1 VILFARW
8 IWRLSQLPGTEVD
21 MKASLAALLFALA
34 AILGS
39 APAGAQSMP
48 SAKSSAALQKLLQTE
63 LPPERMALAMKLV
76 QVSGIARVFDD
87 VLPTI
92 AEQSKTEFIRANPQM
107 QLGIIAIV
115 DKVAVEM
122 VKRRPELDRFLARI
136 WASGFSDEEMQQ
148 LIAFYATDTGKKFAL
163 GMPTILAVQTSAAQE
178 WGRSVSEDL
187 NVRVQAEL
195 KAAVAAEENAL
206 QSDIAGPAPA
216 PEAAP
221 QQ

>member
-1 VILFARW
+1 
-8 IWRLSQLPGTEVD
+8 

-34 AILGS
+34 ATLGS
-39 APAGAQSMP
+39 APVFAQSLP
-48 SAKSSAALQKLLQTE
+48 SAANSASLQKILQME
-63 LPPERMALAMKLV
+63 LPPERMTLAMKLV
-76 QVSGIARVFDD
+76 QTSGMARVFDD

-115 DKVAVEM
+115 DKIAIEM
-122 VKRRPELDRFLARI
+122 VKRRPELDRYLARI
-136 WASGFSDEEMQQ
+136 WAAGFTDDEIQQ
-148 LIAFYATDTGKKFAL
+148 LIDFYATDTGKKFAV
-163 GMPTILAVQTSAAQE
+163 GMPAILAVQTSAAQE
-178 WGRSVSEDL
+178 WGKSVAEEL
-187 NVRVQAEL
+187 NLRVQAEL
-195 KAAVAAEENAL
+195 KAAVASEQNAL

>member
-1 VILFARW
+1 VILLRTRFAAVAAA
-8 IWRLSQLPGTEVD
+8 GTEVD
-21 MKASLAALLFALA
+21 MKCSLAAFLFVLA
-34 AILGS
+34 AMFGS
-39 APAGAQSMP
+39 APAGAQSIP
-48 SAKSSAALQKLLQTE
+48 SAANSAALQKILQTD

-76 QVSGIARVFDD
+76 QASGMARVFDD

-107 QLGIIAIV
+107 QLGIISIV
-115 DKVAVEM
+115 DKIAVEM
-122 VKRRPELDRFLARI
+122 VKRRPELDRYLARI
-136 WASGFSDEEMQQ
+136 WASGFSNEEMQQ
-148 LIAFYATDTGKKFAL
+148 LIDFYTTDTGKKFAL
-163 GMPTILAVQTSAAQE
+163 GMPAILAVQTSAAQE
-178 WGRSVSEDL
+178 WGRSVSEEL

-195 KAAVAAEENAL
+195 KAAVAAEQNAL